1 MLICGKQSS
10 KMQDAMQDKQREVL
24 KKLMRYCAYQERC
37 HKEVKE
43 KILSYGLYGDI
54 LEAIVYTLITDNYL
68 NEERFARSFAGGK
81 FRQKA
86 WGRNKIRFEL
96 QNRDISDYCIEKGL
110 SEIDDEE
117 YSEKLKQIIEEQ
129 FKKYEQLEHILAKD
143 KILKYCTGRGYEID
157 LVLRCLRQY

>member
-1 MLICGKQSS
+1 MKPTKTYTVQEAFQALCKYCVY
-10 KMQDAMQDKQREVL
+10 QD
-24 KKLMRYCAYQERC
+24 RC
-37 HKEVKE
+37 HQEVEQKL
-43 KILSYGLYGDI
+43 INMNMI
-54 LEAIVYTLITDNYL
+54 PEARAQIISDLIRHDFL

-81 FRQKA
+81 FRQKS

-129 FKKYEQLEHILAKD
+129 FEKYDQLENILAKD
-143 KILKYCTGRGYEID
+143 KILRYCTGRGYEID
-157 LVLRCLRQY
+157 FVLRCLRQY